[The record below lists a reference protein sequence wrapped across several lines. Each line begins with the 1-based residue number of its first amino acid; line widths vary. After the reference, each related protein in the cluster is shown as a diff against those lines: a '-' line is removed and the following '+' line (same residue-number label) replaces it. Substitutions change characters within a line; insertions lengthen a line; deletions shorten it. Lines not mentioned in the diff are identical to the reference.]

1 MTVRDYIEALF
12 FLLGG
17 LGAFLYGVKELS
29 DNMEKLTNRRLKAL
43 FQKTSK
49 NPLVGIGI
57 GAAATAIVQ
66 SSGLTT
72 VMVVG
77 FVNAGMM
84 SLYQATAFIM
94 GSKIGTTITAQ
105 IAALQSFDVALYALG
120 LAFIGMVVNMVAKK
134 QKIKSAGLA
143 VAALG
148 LIFVGLS
155 LMSQSMHGLKD
166 KDNVVK
172 DFLDTI
178 NNPFALLAIGII
190 FTAIVQSSSVVTTI
204 VISMAAAGLSIGN
217 GGNAP
222 LYIVLG
228 SNIGSCVTAFIS
240 SIGASTDAKR
250 ASLINI
256 LFNVFGAII
265 FTVMLLLWSGFM
277 DNTFAVW
284 FAEPATQIAMF
295 HTAVNVI
302 NTLIFLPFING
313 LVFISKAIIKDKT
326 EKADKKSLIDIRFLS
341 APTVA
346 IEQSNKETMRIAD
359 LAMDSL
365 KESFEA
371 FVERNPENFDDIYA
385 KNAQVNDLSK
395 ALTDY
400 LIQISAFDLTIND
413 EKRITILHNNNSDIV
428 RLAEIADNF
437 IKYTSRAL
445 REDITFSAGVNDAL
459 KEMFSSLADLF
470 ELMKRARLTKDR
482 SILPEV
488 DEKEEVLDNF
498 RRKLISDHI
507 ERLNRGECKATSS
520 SIFINLVSNMERAG
534 DHMFFIAHTIEEVA

>member
-1 MTVRDYIEALF
+1 MNLLLRGVMTLRDYIEALF

-29 DNMEKLTNRRLKAL
+29 DNMEKLTNRKLKAL

-57 GAAATAIVQ
+57 GAAATVIVQ

-265 FTVMLLLWSGFM
+265 FTVMLLL
-277 DNTFAVW
+277 
-284 FAEPATQIAMF
+284 
-295 HTAVNVI
+295 
-302 NTLIFLPFING
+302 
-313 LVFISKAIIKDKT
+313 
-326 EKADKKSLIDIRFLS
+326 
-341 APTVA
+341 
-346 IEQSNKETMRIAD
+346 
-359 LAMDSL
+359 
-365 KESFEA
+365 FE
-371 FVERNPENFDDIYA
+371 
-385 KNAQVNDLSK
+385 
-395 ALTDY
+395 
-400 LIQISAFDLTIND
+400 
-413 EKRITILHNNNSDIV
+413 IT
-428 RLAEIADNF
+428 
-437 IKYTSRAL
+437 
-445 REDITFSAGVNDAL
+445 
-459 KEMFSSLADLF
+459 
-470 ELMKRARLTKDR
+470 
-482 SILPEV
+482 
-488 DEKEEVLDNF
+488 
-498 RRKLISDHI
+498 
-507 ERLNRGECKATSS
+507 
-520 SIFINLVSNMERAG
+520 
-534 DHMFFIAHTIEEVA
+534 

>member
-29 DNMEKLTNRRLKAL
+29 NNMEKLTNRRLKAL

-105 IAALQSFDVALYALG
+105 IAALQAFDVALYALG
-120 LAFIGMVVNMVAKK
+120 FAFVGMVVNMVAKK
-134 QKIKSAGLA
+134 QKIRSAGLA

-148 LIFVGLS
+148 LIFVGLT
-155 LMSQSMHGLKD
+155 LMSQSMHGLKN

-172 DFLDTI
+172 DFLDTV
-178 NNPFALLAIGII
+178 NNPFILLAIGII

-204 VISMAAAGLSIGN
+204 VISMAAAGLTIGN

-240 SIGASTDAKR
+240 SLGANTDAKR

-265 FTVMLLLWSGFM
+265 FTILLLLWPGFM

-284 FAEPATQIAMF
+284 FSVPATQIAMF

-313 LVFISKAIIKDKT
+313 LVLLSKALIKDKI
-326 EKADKKSLIDIRFLS
+326 EKADEKSLIDMRFLS

-346 IEQSNKETMRIAD
+346 IEQSNKEAMRIAD

-365 KESFEA
+365 KESFDS
-371 FVERNPENFDDIYA
+371 FVERKTDKFDDIYA

-400 LIQISAFDLTIND
+400 LIQISAYDLTVND

-445 REDITFSAGVNDAL
+445 HDDITFSAGVNDAL
-459 KEMFSSLADLF
+459 KEMFSALVELF

-482 SILPEV
+482 SILSKV

-507 ERLNRGECKATSS
+507 ERLNRGECKASSS

>member
-178 NNPFALLAIGII
+178 NNPLALLAIGII

-470 ELMKRARLTKDR
+470 ELMKRARLTKDK
-482 SILPEV
+482 SILPFV